1 MEAIHESGMLPQ
13 TEGGF
18 NPVTPS
24 YLTVMLDQDKA
35 LLTAQE
41 AMAIS
46 LAFHYA

>member
-1 MEAIHESGMLPQ
+1 MTAIHKSGMLPR
-13 TEGGF
+13 TEEGF

-35 LLTAQE
+35 LLMAQE

-46 LAFHYA
+46 VTFP